1 MNDILYVIPCKII
14 TLNHLDYLKK
24 CVKSISDL
32 MENDD
37 KILIVDSD
45 SKIKDHFNISSEKI
59 IVADIKNKNYEAGAL
74 LYAYKNFDFKRF
86 LLIHDSCELKEN
98 IKKLDGNIYV
108 YNYVYDWFGC
118 EDIHVESTIKYLYKT
133 KWFKIPE
140 EFITIVG
147 SIFFAKKTILDIIYK
162 NGIENLLP
170 QNKIDSCAFER
181 IFGIILTK
189 EGYKDEIVN
198 NNKLPIFKNFLGRT

>member
-14 TLNHLDYLKK
+14 TLNHLDHLKK

-74 LYAYKNFDFKRF
+74 LYAYKNFDYKRF

-108 YNYVYDWFGC
+108 YNYVYNWFGC
-118 EDIHVESTIKYLYKT
+118 EDIHVESTIKYLDKT
-133 KWFKIPE
+133 KWLKIPE

-147 SIFFAKKTILDIIYK
+147 SIFFAKKTILDTIYK

-198 NNKLPIFKNFLGRT
+198 NNKLPIFKNFLERT